1 MSFNED
7 KDKCEVC
14 INQLAETIQSGG
26 FDGVHQN
33 CPRCGEFKLTRSA
46 SSIMRQGLGKTK
58 RALLSGWI
66 RNQNRL
72 GSVPMITTENLKKIL
87 ATPLPS
93 VMDRANA
100 LLEEAVLGLD
110 GLGDSFNIT
119 EPRFLAATYSSNTQ
133 DVNYLLGILSDQGH
147 AEAKTLD
154 GGCEILP
161 GGYIKLAELKGKGS
175 ASINGFVAMSFQAD
189 LNEIYADGFQ
199 IGILEAGY
207 EPLRMD
213 RIEHINRIDDE
224 IISQINSAKFVV
236 ADFTGHRGGVYFEAG
251 YALGI
256 GLPVFWT
263 CKKSEMSDLHFD
275 IRQFN
280 CIDWDTPEELARRLK
295 VRIEAVLGSGPKSK
309 FSSLPEDPS
318 ESI

>member
-1 MSFNED
+1 MSSDED
-7 KDKCEVC
+7 KDPCEVC
-14 INQLAETIQSGG
+14 ADQKATTIPSGS

-33 CPRCGEFKLTRSA
+33 CPRCGEFKLTGSA
-46 SSIMRQGLGKTK
+46 GSVMRQGLGKAK
-58 RALLSGWI
+58 RALLSGWV

-93 VMDRANA
+93 VMERANA

-110 GLGDSFNIT
+110 GLGDSFNIN
-119 EPRFLAATYSSNTQ
+119 EPRFLAATYSSYNQ
-133 DVNYLLGILSDQGH
+133 DVNYLLGVLRDQGL

-161 GGYIKLAELKGKGS
+161 GGYIKLDELKGRGS
-175 ASINGFVAMSFQAD
+175 ASANGFVAMSFQEG
-189 LNEIYADGFQ
+189 LNDVYADGFQ
-199 IGILEAGY
+199 VGILGAGY
-207 EPLRMD
+207 EPVRMD

-263 CKKSEMSDLHFD
+263 CKKSEMGDLHFD

-280 CIDWDTPEELARRLK
+280 CIDWDTPEDLAKRLK
-295 VRIEAVLGSGPKSK
+295 VRLEAVLGLGPR
-309 FSSLPEDPS
+309 SSNA
-318 ESI
+318 